1 MIAIQKCVIQYYV
14 SMVKK
19 RPLVQPVV
27 ILVSME
33 YISMSVLN
41 VVVIPFALTVKGKH
55 DVIYAGK
62 DFVSMVV

>member
-1 MIAIQKCVIQYYV
+1 MIAIQKCVIQNYV

-19 RPLVQPVV
+19 SPLVQPVV

-33 YISMSVLN
+33 YISMSVFN
-41 VVVIPFALTVKGKH
+41 VVVIPFVLTEKGKQ

>member
-14 SMVKK
+14 SMVKISI
-19 RPLVQPVV
+19 VQPVV
-27 ILVSME
+27 IFVRME
-33 YISMSVLN
+33 NISMSVLN
-41 VVVIPFALTVKGKH
+41 VVVIPFALTAKGKP